1 VGKHSHGGKKPDIV
15 IPSSYDFVS
24 RVQCGFTIFP
34 FESGDSWVIKDG
46 SLVTLKNSENGTF
59 VNGVKLGDIEIK
71 RLKSNDI
78 ITFSNQFYPFIKFVC
93 EGLDAE
99 NKEEFTTSSYEFVA
113 RLYE

>member
-1 VGKHSHGGKKPDIV
+1 
-15 IPSSYDFVS
+15 
-24 RVQCGFTIFP
+24 
-34 FESGDSWVIKDG
+34 VIKDG